1 LENSDIRANAF
12 EGSGGNIQITTQ
24 GDFRSPDSEIDASSQ
39 FGIDGTVTF
48 NIFGI
53 DPTSG
58 LLKLPQTPVDVTS
71 LVDRRC
77 TPSNPQQSSFINIGR
92 DGKPATPRDPLSS
105 NGGWVDSNFS
115 EVSTTAPVSTDSY
128 IYSDGNNDGDND
140 PVPPFSRGVRG
151 DRIVEA
157 QGWIFNE
164 QGQIILVGQTDA
176 ATPDRFLPTPRCG
189 E

>member
-1 LENSDIRANAF
+1 M
-12 EGSGGNIQITTQ
+12 
-24 GDFRSPDSEIDASSQ
+24 
-39 FGIDGTVTF
+39 
-48 NIFGI
+48 
-53 DPTSG
+53 
-58 LLKLPQTPVDVTS
+58 DVTS

-92 DGKPATPRDPLSS
+92 GGKPATPRDPLSS
-105 NGGWVDSNFS
+105 NGGWVDPSDQKSGFS
-115 EVSTTAPVSTDSY
+115 SAILAESQERLIETRFLMPHNA
-128 IYSDGNNDGDND
+128 
-140 PVPPFSRGVRG
+140 
-151 DRIVEA
+151 IVEA